1 MHTARYRFIATN
13 IYSLVGCGLMACGDK
28 ENCEYSMWK
37 EVPQL
42 IATCERMLVYMIRS
56 NIIKAYVRVF
66 ICVFIYDNSKEC
78 LLL

>member
-1 MHTARYRFIATN
+1 
-13 IYSLVGCGLMACGDK
+13 MACGDK

-56 NIIKAYVRVF
+56 NIIKAYVSSFVF
-66 ICVFIYDNSKEC
+66 LSMIIVRNVSFCKS
-78 LLL
+78 LLWRFVDL